1 MDDQNVSMTELAR
14 RLTAEMGEAAVL
26 TDEPMCRHTT
36 FEIGGPADVLVMPG
50 DAAQVVR
57 ALSVC
62 RELDVPVMV
71 VGRGSDLLVGDKGIR
86 GAVVL
91 LAENYANVLVDGRY
105 LHAQAGALL
114 ADVARVAAEQGLAGM
129 EPLSGIPGS
138 VGGACFMNAGAYGG
152 ETAAVLESV
161 RVLSDDGTVRRLTT
175 AELDM
180 GYRTSR
186 IAKEGLVVLD
196 AVFALERGERGAI
209 EAAMADFQARREEK
223 QPLELPSAGSTF
235 KRPEGYFA
243 GKLIM
248 DSGLRGARVGGAQVS
263 EKHCGFVVNTGGA
276 TAADVLALIRHVQD
290 TVEERFGVRLEP
302 EVRLVGEF

>member
-138 VGGACFMNAGAYGG
+138 VGGA
-152 ETAAVLESV
+152 
-161 RVLSDDGTVRRLTT
+161 
-175 AELDM
+175 
-180 GYRTSR
+180 
-186 IAKEGLVVLD
+186 
-196 AVFALERGERGAI
+196 
-209 EAAMADFQARREEK
+209 
-223 QPLELPSAGSTF
+223 
-235 KRPEGYFA
+235 
-243 GKLIM
+243 
-248 DSGLRGARVGGAQVS
+248 
-263 EKHCGFVVNTGGA
+263 
-276 TAADVLALIRHVQD
+276 
-290 TVEERFGVRLEP
+290 
-302 EVRLVGEF
+302 